1 MFDAKSV
8 SDKTPEPY
16 QEWLKAINES
26 LDKQVE
32 ETDTN
37 SRSKQVLTQS
47 NLLPEFASDFASYS

>member
-32 ETDTN
+32 ETDYQ
-37 SRSKQVLTQS
+37 KMKLFKKFF
-47 NLLPEFASDFASYS
+47 L